1 TPWPHVT
8 YRRVSRQFRKDEF
21 QNTTND
27 GITQCIT
34 IEIDKE
40 NDVAEFLAQ
49 IDLTRLFVDKIEELA
64 NETVQI
70 HFTMLQ
76 LAAHS
81 SIQLSQQLDDI
92 TDDIRKLAY
101 DVSTKLKKMEQ
112 IQEDQN
118 ATEKASAVW
127 RIKRLQ
133 ISNITRHFSEVMN
146 QYNQESVLHRQTCK
160 NIIKRELEMAH
171 IHKTDDEIEEIIEN
185 GFPGTHS
192 FSIMTDTKNTEGALN
207 EIEARHREITK
218 LENSLKALH
227 SMFMDLA
234 RLLANKDVMTDNIEY
249 NVLKAVEY
257 DDDPAKQAQNAEDSD
272 PDAAYTAINME
283 DNSRFMSDFFAHV
296 DSLRTNIDKISELVD
311 EVKRLHSTILAAPQA
326 DDRTKEELE
335 EKMAD
340 IKKLAN
346 GVRQKLKETEQEQE
360 QSQATSSKTQAQLRI
375 EKSQLFVLT
384 QKFRDVMNDYNQVQL
399 GYRQKCKE
407 RIQRQLEITGRSV
420 TEGEVEEM
428 LESGNPAVFTQGIMV
443 ETAQAKQSLADIEAR
458 HGDIMKLEKS
468 IKELHDMFI
477 DMAALVQTQGEMIDR
492 IEYNVVQ
499 SENFVKA
506 ASTDTK
512 KAVKFQSAARRK
524 LFIIIGII
532 ICVLIVLAII
542 LAIVFTQRK

>member
-1 TPWPHVT
+1 MT
-8 YRRVSRQFRKDEF
+8 KD
-21 QNTTND
+21 
-27 GITQCIT
+27 
-34 IEIDKE
+34 
-40 NDVAEFLAQ
+40 
-49 IDLTRLFVDKIEELA
+49 RLPA
-64 NETVQI
+64 
-70 HFTMLQ
+70 
-76 LAAHS
+76 
-81 SIQLSQQLDDI
+81 
-92 TDDIRKLAY
+92 
-101 DVSTKLKKMEQ
+101 
-112 IQEDQN
+112 
-118 ATEKASAVW
+118 
-127 RIKRLQ
+127 
-133 ISNITRHFSEVMN
+133 
-146 QYNQESVLHRQTCK
+146 
-160 NIIKRELEMAH
+160 
-171 IHKTDDEIEEIIEN
+171 
-185 GFPGTHS
+185 
-192 FSIMTDTKNTEGALN
+192 
-207 EIEARHREITK
+207 
-218 LENSLKALH
+218 LKA
-227 SMFMDLA
+227 
-234 RLLANKDVMTDNIEY
+234 
-249 NVLKAVEY
+249 
-257 DDDPAKQAQNAEDSD
+257 AQNAEDSD
-272 PDAAYTAINME
+272 PDAAYSAINME
-283 DNSRFMSDFFAHV
+283 DNSRFMSDFFTQI
-296 DSLRTNIDKISELVD
+296 DSIRTNIDKISELVD

-346 GVRQKLKETEQEQE
+346 DVRQKLKKMEQEHE
-360 QSQATSSKTQAQLRI
+360 QAQTSSTKTQAQIRI

-428 LESGNPAVFTQGIMV
+428 LESGNPSVFTQGIMV

-524 LFIIIGII
+524 KILLIVCAI
-532 ICVLIVLAII
+532 VLIAII
-542 LAIVFTQRK
+542 VLVVGIYFGTQKKATEVVIQPATSSPSGG

>member
-1 TPWPHVT
+1 MT
-8 YRRVSRQFRKDEF
+8 KD
-21 QNTTND
+21 
-27 GITQCIT
+27 
-34 IEIDKE
+34 
-40 NDVAEFLAQ
+40 
-49 IDLTRLFVDKIEELA
+49 RLPA
-64 NETVQI
+64 
-70 HFTMLQ
+70 
-76 LAAHS
+76 
-81 SIQLSQQLDDI
+81 
-92 TDDIRKLAY
+92 
-101 DVSTKLKKMEQ
+101 
-112 IQEDQN
+112 
-118 ATEKASAVW
+118 
-127 RIKRLQ
+127 
-133 ISNITRHFSEVMN
+133 
-146 QYNQESVLHRQTCK
+146 
-160 NIIKRELEMAH
+160 
-171 IHKTDDEIEEIIEN
+171 
-185 GFPGTHS
+185 
-192 FSIMTDTKNTEGALN
+192 
-207 EIEARHREITK
+207 
-218 LENSLKALH
+218 LKA
-227 SMFMDLA
+227 
-234 RLLANKDVMTDNIEY
+234 
-249 NVLKAVEY
+249 
-257 DDDPAKQAQNAEDSD
+257 AQNAEDSD

-283 DNSRFMSDFFAHV
+283 DNSRFMSDFFAHI

-335 EKMAD
+335 EKMGE

-346 GVRQKLKETEQEQE
+346 DVRQKLKKIEQDQEQA
-360 QSQATSSKTQAQLRI
+360 QASSNKTQAQLRI
-375 EKSQLFVLT
+375 EKSQLFVLA

-468 IKELHDMFI
+468 IRELHDMFI

-524 LFIIIGII
+524 KILLIVCAIITVIIIVL
-532 ICVLIVLAII
+532 VLIIYFVTKNKSSDTASQSP
-542 LAIVFTQRK
+542 ATTAGR